1 MGTILL
7 FLGLA
12 AIIAL
17 LLRNKGEFEDLFFFI
32 GCPCAA
38 ILLLVLHY
46 SPLGNALGF

>member
-1 MGTILL
+1 MGAILL

-32 GCPCAA
+32 GCSCAA
-38 ILLLVLHY
+38 LLLLLHY
-46 SPLGNALGF
+46 SPLGNALGL